1 MEKGKATRKKCKNRI
16 VVAVAPVAAATVAL
30 AGVAAVVAVVV
41 IVAAVVC
48 VAVAISGLRASWN
61 LECLAG

>member
-16 VVAVAPVAAATVAL
+16 VVVAVVAAAVAV
-30 AGVAAVVAVVV
+30 AGVAAVVA
-41 IVAAVVC
+41 
-48 VAVAISGLRASWN
+48 AVAISGLRASWN